1 MKHSWLLAPCVCV
14 IVIGTTLAHS
24 NTINESISDVALE
37 VALYHHLPHLTGAVP
52 ERHHGT
58 IRRIIDE
65 HLTLGRRDAEI
76 TLGRAE
82 FYFPIFERTL
92 AARRLPEALKYV
104 PLVESRLRVQA
115 TSSAGAKGLWQ
126 FMEGTAQAY
135 HLKITET
142 EDERL
147 DPVRSTKAAARLLS
161 DLHAQFGD
169 WLLAL
174 AAYNCGPGNVQKAI
188 RLGGSTD
195 YWEIEQHLPRQTQR
209 YIPTFIAVA
218 YVAAHYEQHGLNP
231 RPFRPAATAQPVAQ
245 PTQLPTQA
253 MRQLNLSEAQKGVVS
268 DANIASGDCPALAIA
283 LPTTVLPA
291 HAVARTTS
299 DALYCKYLPV
309 PSSRHSAAQLVT
321 TFLVSPA
328 LLLWRRR
335 DD

>member
-1 MKHSWLLAPCVCV
+1 MRHSWLLVPCVCV

-24 NTINESISDVALE
+24 NTIHKVISDAALE
-37 VALYHHLPHLTGAVP
+37 VALLHHLPHLTGDVP

-58 IRRIIDE
+58 IRRMIDE

-82 FYFPIFERTL
+82 FYFPIFERPR
-92 AARRLPEALKYV
+92 AARQLPEALKLA
-104 PLVESRLRVQA
+104 PLEEPRLRVQA
-115 TSSAGAKGLWQ
+115 TSSAGARGLWQ

-135 HLKITET
+135 QLKITET

-231 RPFRPAATAQPVAQ
+231 RPFRPAATARPVAQ
-245 PTQLPTQA
+245 PTKLPTQA

-268 DANIASGDCPALAIA
+268 DANIASGNCPALAIA
-283 LPTTVLPA
+283 LPPTVFAA
-291 HAVARTTS
+291 HAVARATS
-299 DALYCKYLPV
+299 DTLYCKYLPV

-321 TFLVSPA
+321 TFMAGPA